1 MPREDAERW
10 NARYQSLIHTSDMDR
25 PRELL
30 VSFAHLLP
38 SSGWALDLA
47 TGLGASAAF
56 LAQRGLTVV
65 AIDISWTALQ
75 YARQR
80 CPSLN
85 LILADL
91 TESPLP
97 PKEFDVLTN
106 FYYLERS
113 LFPHFYSRLKPG
125 GWLFI
130 ETLTERMEELL
141 PGQIA
146 PAHLLKEGELYETFK
161 HWKIIYYNEG
171 ITQGHS
177 GLKAV
182 ASLVAQRPLNPWR
195 TP

>member
-10 NARYQSLIHTSDMDR
+10 NIRYRTLIQAPDLDR
-25 PRELL
+25 PRDLL
-30 VSFAHLLP
+30 VTFADLLP

-47 TGLGASAAF
+47 TGLGANAIF

-75 YARQR
+75 FVHRR
-80 CPSLN
+80 CPSLC

-91 TESPLP
+91 TEHPLP
-97 PKEFDVLTN
+97 PMEFDVILN

-113 LFPHFYSRLKPG
+113 LFPQFYTHLKPG

-130 ETLTERMEELL
+130 ETLTEGMDKLF

-182 ASLVAQRPLNPWR
+182 ASLVAQRPS
-195 TP
+195 